1 MTEGTKTA
9 TSHYRTL
16 LLSATALA
24 LASSLPARAQQIA
37 AGEAAA
43 EETILVTGTRRETTL
58 LDAPINISAVSAEK
72 LEQQRIFDLRDLSS
86 FVNGITIIDTGA
98 RSTGTIVVRG
108 LGAGDSGI
116 GGANADTAVSTYL
129 GEVPL
134 YLDFKLID
142 IQRVEV
148 LLGPQGTLYGSG
160 TLAGAIRY
168 IPNRPNA
175 DEVSGTA
182 YMKVSATENS
192 GDLGFTGH
200 GTINMPIVPGKIA
213 LRSTFGYF
221 FEPGFIDY
229 NYVLKEPGVSLPQPG
244 VESLGNDQ
252 QRFANFVR
260 HPDVNFERTF
270 TTRHS
275 LLLQPGDDLRFILT
289 YAYQKTETDG
299 FQANSA
305 GVMGTGKYENAARY
319 LEPRTRDAHLIA
331 LEVNANLGDFA
342 ELVSATGITRQK
354 MVGVTDNTD
363 LLLDLDY
370 DYELFPGF
378 SSYAPGTQR
387 YEQFNQELRLV
398 SKHGGPISWTIGGFY
413 NEFEFASR
421 RDEYVP
427 GYAAWAGITY
437 RPDDLE
443 YISFVNTKTTEKA
456 VFGEATWQITDGWQ
470 VTGGLRYF
478 KYDAFAEGGSDL
490 PLLSGGRRRTPY
502 PLIQFDPS
510 RIRQGDTSD
519 SGTVYKLNTSYKIN
533 EDLLIYGTY
542 STGYRIGGVNR
553 VVPCIIPLPPGQ
565 NLCALPDE
573 LAYGPDETTNKE
585 IGIKFALF
593 DKRFTGALSGYHI
606 DWSGIQ
612 IASQT
617 INGAIGIIRNAS
629 SATSKGVEFEFMAEP
644 FDGFTIQGNYAYN
657 DATLKD
663 LAPGIVVTRGG
674 GLVDG
679 EPGDRLPGSAKH
691 QGSLGA
697 TWTLPVMETDA
708 LRLNWTATYRGDVVT
723 RVGGRG
729 FGETMPDYTLHR
741 ASATYTHDRFE
752 FGLFVNNIF
761 DTYAVT
767 AVGQTTEQQFVN
779 DGVVLRYYQKS
790 VVRPRTIGFET
801 RMMF

>member
-1 MTEGTKTA
+1 MTEGSKTG
-9 TSHYRTL
+9 THQLRTW

-24 LASSLPARAQQIA
+24 AAVPQAATAQEIA
-37 AGEAAA
+37 AADLADS
-43 EETILVTGTRRETTL
+43 ETIIVTGTRRETTL
-58 LDAPINISAVSAEK
+58 LDAPINISAVGADTLQK
-72 LEQQRIFDLRDLSS
+72 QRIFDLRDLSS
-86 FVNGITIIDTGA
+86 FVNGITIVDTGP

-116 GGANADTAVSTYL
+116 GGANTDTAVSTYL

-175 DEVSGTA
+175 DKVEGSAYVKLSTTDNSSDLGYTA
-182 YMKVSATENS
+182 YA
-192 GDLGFTGH
+192 
-200 GTINMPIVPGKIA
+200 TINTPIVPGKIA

-229 NYVLKEPGVSLPQPG
+229 NYVLKTPGVSLPQPG
-244 VESLGNDQ
+244 VESLGTDAE
-252 QRFANFVR
+252 RAANFVR
-260 HPDVNFERTF
+260 HPDANFERTF
-270 TTRHS
+270 TTRNA
-275 LLLQPGDDLRFILT
+275 LLVQPSDDLKFILT

-305 GVMGTGKYENAARY
+305 EVMGTGKYENASRY
-319 LEPRTRDAHLIA
+319 LEPRTRDAHLVS
-331 LEVNANLGDFA
+331 LEVNANLADFA
-342 ELVSATGITRQK
+342 ELVSATAVTRQK
-354 MVGVTDNTD
+354 MVGSTDNTD

-413 NEFEFASR
+413 NKFEFKSR

-427 GYAAWAGITY
+427 GYTAWAGITY

-456 VFGEATWQITDGWQ
+456 VFGEASWQITDAWQ

-478 KYDAFAEGGSDL
+478 QYDAFAQGGSDL

-510 RIRQGDTSD
+510 RVRSGDTSD
-519 SGTVYKLNTSYKIN
+519 SGTVYKLNTSYKFSD
-533 EDLLIYGTY
+533 ELLIYGTY

-573 LAYGPDETTNKE
+573 LAYGPDETTNIE
-585 IGIKFALF
+585 IGLKFALF
-593 DKRFTGALSGYHI
+593 DKRFTGSVAGYHI
-606 DWSGIQ
+606 DWTGIQ
-612 IASQT
+612 IQSQT
-617 INGAIGIIRNAS
+617 INGAIGILRNAS
-629 SATSKGVEFEFMAEP
+629 NATSKGVELEFVAEP

-657 DATLKD
+657 DARLSDT
-663 LAPGIVVTRGG
+663 APGIVVTRGG
-674 GLVDG
+674 VLVDG
-679 EPGDRLPGSAKH
+679 EDGDRLPGSAKN
-691 QGSLGA
+691 QGSIGA
-697 TWTLPVMETDA
+697 TYTANVYNDDT

-729 FGETMPDYTLHR
+729 FGETIPAYTLHR
-741 ASATYTHDRFE
+741 ASATYSHGIFE
-752 FGLFVNNIF
+752 FGMFMNNIF
-761 DTYAVT
+761 NKYAVT

-790 VVRPRTIGFET
+790 VVRPRTFGFEA
-801 RMMF
+801 RVRF